1 MNVTDCTQHD
11 RQNVERRISDAPVG
25 SLGSQVRTSD
35 VARLM
40 ELFQVRNSHVS
51 DTTEVSY
58 LCRRAPC
65 CDMLSLSLL
74 RVLSNLLSLEKK
86 NPMHPQ
92 TRPK

>member
-1 MNVTDCTQHD
+1 MNVTDCVQHD

-51 DTTEVSY
+51 DTTEMSY
-58 LCRRAPC
+58 LSHRAPC
-65 CDMLSLSLL
+65 CDMPSLSLL
-74 RVLSNLLSLEKK
+74 RVLSSLLSLEKK
-86 NPMHPQ
+86 NSMHPQ
-92 TRPK
+92 SRRK